1 MQLKDIVMQQY
12 KMTGNRGLFDDEMN
26 YERLSEIG
34 NPLERILEVVDFEIF
49 RGLLETHLT
58 KKERK
63 SNAGAKPYD
72 VVMMFKILILQRYYG
87 LGDTQIE
94 YQIIDRLSFKK
105 FLGLE
110 SGDKVPDEKTVW
122 LFRERITREGL
133 VEKIFEDFNS
143 GLESKGLIMHE
154 GKMVDASFTV
164 APRQRNTRE
173 ENKAI
178 KEGRGDELWND
189 NPHKKS
195 HKDIDARWTKKN
207 GETFYGYKN
216 HAKVDTKS
224 KFINKYVVTDA
235 SVHDSQ
241 PLDELLDED
250 DAGQDFNAD
259 SAYTG
264 KAQEEVIDKYEM
276 INRVNEKG
284 YRNHPLTEQQKANNR
299 EKSKTRARV
308 EHVFGFMEQS
318 MKGLVVR
325 SVGITRASGIIG
337 LINLTYN
344 LFRYEQVMRLNILTT
359 K

>member
-1 MQLKDIVMQQY
+1 MKTQVY
-12 KMTGNRGLFDDEMN
+12 KKTGNRGLFDEQETQ
-26 YERLSEIG
+26 ERLSKIG
-34 NPLERILEVVDFEIF
+34 NPLEMISEVIDFEIF
-49 RGLLETHLT
+49 REKLESKLLNRN
-58 KKERK
+58 KKN
-63 SNAGAKPYD
+63 NAGAKPYD
-72 VVMMFKILILQRYYG
+72 VVMMFKIMILQRYYG

-94 YQIIDRLSFKK
+94 YQILDRLSFKK

-122 LFRERITREGL
+122 LFRENLTKSGL
-133 VEKIFEDFNS
+133 VKEIFEQFRQY
-143 GLESKGLIMHE
+143 LETEGLIMNE
-154 GKMVDASFTV
+154 GKMIDASFTI

-173 ENKAI
+173 ENKMI

-189 NPHKKS
+189 KPNKKR

-207 GETFYGYKN
+207 DETFYGYKN

-224 KFINKYVVTDA
+224 KFIDNYEVTDA

-241 PLDELLDED
+241 PLDDLLSEEDE
-250 DAGQDFNAD
+250 GQDFYAD

-264 KAQEEVIDKYEM
+264 EEQEKVIDKYKM
-276 INRVNEKG
+276 KNKVNEKG
-284 YRNHPLTEQQKANNR
+284 YRNKPLTDEQKTSNR

-318 MKGLVVR
+318 MNGLIVR
-325 SVGITRASGIIG
+325 SVGIVRATGIIG

-344 LFRYEQVMRLNILTT
+344 LFRYEQVVRLNILQS
-359 K
+359 

>member
-1 MQLKDIVMQQY
+1 MNTQKY
-12 KMTGNRGLFDDEMN
+12 KATGNRGLFDEQDI
-26 YERLSEIG
+26 YQKLLTIG
-34 NPLERILEVVDFEIF
+34 NPLELICKVVDFEMF
-49 RGLLETHLT
+49 RAILESKLLNTD
-58 KKERK
+58 KK

-72 VVMMFKILILQRYYG
+72 VVMMFKIMILQRYYG

-94 YQIIDRLSFKK
+94 YQILDRLSFKK

-122 LFRERITREGL
+122 LFRENITNCGL
-133 VEKIFEDFNS
+133 VEDIFKQFTRF
-143 GLESKGLIMHE
+143 LESKNLIINE

-164 APRQRNTRE
+164 SPRQRNTHE
-173 ENKAI
+173 ENKKI
-178 KEGRGDELWND
+178 KEGRGDELWIDEPN
-189 NPHKKS
+189 KKK

-207 GETFYGYKN
+207 NETFYGYKN

-224 KFINKYVVTDA
+224 KFIDDYKVTDA

-241 PLDELLDED
+241 LLDDLLNEKD
-250 DAGQDFNAD
+250 EGQDLHAD

-264 KAQEEVIDKYEM
+264 DEQKKVISKYKM
-276 INRVNEKG
+276 KNKVHKKG
-284 YRNHPLTEQQKANNR
+284 YRNKPLTEKQKASNH

-318 MKGLVVR
+318 MNGLFLK
-325 SVGITRASGIIG
+325 SVGIVRAKSIIG

-344 LFRYEQVMRLNILTT
+344 LFRYEQIVRLNILNV

>member
-1 MQLKDIVMQQY
+1 MTTQKY
-12 KMTGNRGLFDDEMN
+12 KKTGTICLFDGEETLDK
-26 YERLSEIG
+26 LSAIG
-34 NPLERILEVVDFEIF
+34 NPLEKISNVVEFEIF
-49 RGLLETHLT
+49 RGTLEAKLLNQD
-58 KKERK
+58 KKN
-63 SNAGAKPYD
+63 NAGAKPYD
-72 VVMMFKILILQRYYG
+72 VVMMFKIMILQRYYG

-94 YQIIDRLSFKK
+94 YQILDRLSFRN

-122 LFRERITREGL
+122 AFREKLTNDGL
-133 VEKIFEDFNS
+133 VEDIFLQFTKH
-143 GLESKGLIMHE
+143 LESKGLIMNE

-173 ENKAI
+173 ENKTI
-178 KEGRGDELWND
+178 KEGNGDELWND
-189 NPHKKS
+189 KPNKKR

-224 KFINKYVVTDA
+224 KFIDNYEVTDA

-241 PLDELLDED
+241 PLDELLTEN
-250 DAGQDFNAD
+250 DAGQDFHAD

-264 KAQEEVIDKYEM
+264 EDQEKVISKYKMKNKVHEKA
-276 INRVNEKG
+276 
-284 YRNHPLTEQQKANNR
+284 YRNKPLTEEQKSNNR
-299 EKSKTRARV
+299 EKSKIRARV

-318 MKGLVVR
+318 MNGLYIR
-325 SVGITRASGIIG
+325 SVGITRATGIIG

-344 LFRYEQVMRLNILTT
+344 LFRYEQVVRLNIL
-359 K
+359 

>member
-1 MQLKDIVMQQY
+1 MKRY
-12 KMTGNRGLFDDEMN
+12 KTNGKRGLFDDQEN
-26 YERLSEIG
+26 CEKLSAIG
-34 NPLERILEVVDFEIF
+34 NPLEMIQNVIDFEMF
-49 RGLLETHLT
+49 RVALEEGVLT
-58 KKERK
+58 KEKK
-63 SNAGAKPYD
+63 SSAGAKPFD

-87 LGDTQIE
+87 LGDTQLE

-122 LFRERITREGL
+122 AFREKLTNEGL
-133 VEKIFEDFNS
+133 VEKIFSQFNDYLDFQ
-143 GLESKGLIMHE
+143 GLIMNE

-164 APRQRNTRE
+164 APRQRNKRD
-173 ENKAI
+173 ENKKI
-178 KEGRGDELWND
+178 KEGQGDELWND
-189 NPHKKS
+189 KPNKKK

-207 GETFYGYKN
+207 GETFFGYKN

-224 KFINKYVVTDA
+224 KFIDKYKVTDA

-241 PLDELLDED
+241 ALDDLLEEED
-250 DAGQDFNAD
+250 KGQDFYAD

-264 KAQEEVIDKYEM
+264 EDQEKIIDKYEM
-276 INRVNEKG
+276 NNKVHEKG
-284 YRNHPLTEQQKANNR
+284 YRNKPLTDEQKASNK

-318 MKGLVVR
+318 MNGLVVK
-325 SVGITRASGIIG
+325 SIGIKRATGIIG

-344 LFRYEQVMRLNILTT
+344 LFRYEQVQRLNILQG
-359 K
+359 